1 MKLWG
6 KVSLLCHRRNPLGSL
21 FLCFPLNPSPLKR
34 SLNRRPLP
42 SSLACGTRDPCL
54 SSQETRPAAQAEV
67 LLFPRS
73 SSGLRR
79 QKRDWVIPPI
89 LCSENERGPFP
100 KNLVAVRTLLLAPS
114 TGILLH
120 IFKLV
125 SFPSGICLLNLFA
138 ARLTAGPQ
146 TFQIAAVLSVHFV
159 QTPWIS
165 LQHFCIGPGNAA
177 PTVCSGPGRPRVLP
191 QFSLLRSEGGRG
203 CRTTPTPHH

>member
-1 MKLWG
+1 MTEKRRLAKESLG
-6 KVSLLCHRRNPLGSL
+6 EIRLLPILALDLGHEALGQGLSALPQKESPGQPFSLLSPKPLTTQKESK
-21 FLCFPLNPSPLKR
+21 PPA
-34 SLNRRPLP
+34 P

-100 KNLVAVRTLLLAPS
+100 KNLVVVRTLLLAPS

-125 SFPSGICLLNLFA
+125 SFPSGICLLNFFA
-138 ARLTAGPQ
+138 ARLTAGRLGNYPQ
-146 TFQIAAVLSVHFV
+146 MQDPKHF
-159 QTPWIS
+159 
-165 LQHFCIGPGNAA
+165 
-177 PTVCSGPGRPRVLP
+177 R
-191 QFSLLRSEGGRG
+191 LRQ
-203 CRTTPTPHH
+203 C